1 MGVRRRKGISQ
12 AHIIADKVIKNGSSK
27 GKVKYNGKKGTEI
40 ALAFSIKSVE
50 IVSSLAYL
58 YFYNF

>member
-1 MGVRRRKGISQ
+1 LGVRRRKGISQ

-40 ALAFSIKSVE
+40 ALAFSIKSVG
-50 IVSSLAYL
+50 IVVVIRV
-58 YFYNF
+58 

>member
-1 MGVRRRKGISQ
+1 MGVRRRKGIGQ

-40 ALAFSIKSVE
+40 ALTFSIKMVK
-50 IVSSLAYL
+50 V
-58 YFYNF
+58 

>member
-40 ALAFSIKSVE
+40 ALAFSIKSVVM
-50 IVSSLAYL
+50 VSSLGYK
-58 YFYNF
+58 FIKR